1 MTLKNHN
8 VTLKNGNSASA
19 AQKKKVNALAIKILV
34 SALIEIVRFPECSFN
49 SLPQC
54 DLGFFVGC

>member
-34 SALIEIVRFPECSFN
+34 HS
-49 SLPQC
+49 
-54 DLGFFVGC
+54 